1 MMPVLIPLGMAA
13 GQSGLLIAFFANAA
27 MGYCL
32 TLPICAKPVA
42 LFSTAGGEGYTSR
55 DLMRLSAWLLP
66 LHLILLLLAFTV
78 YTGLFQ

>member
-13 GQSGLLIAFFANAA
+13 GQSGLLIAFFANTVI
-27 MGYCL
+27 GYCL

-42 LFSTAGGEGYTSR
+42 MFSTAGDGGYSSR

-66 LHLILLLLAFTV
+66 LHLVILVIAFSMYNV
-78 YTGLFQ
+78 WFH